1 MQQFKI
7 IFKWRVKY
15 AGEKS
20 MRLWQPDYFFERALT
35 QAAAREQFAQAWSG
49 TNDFEIIE
57 IVEVGVN

>member
-15 AGEKS
+15 AGQS
-20 MRLWQPDYFFERALT
+20 SRQWTHDYFFERALT

-49 TNDFEIIE
+49 TNAFEIIE